1 MTLLDK
7 VIAAVSPA
15 ESPQA
20 RQGARSRA
28 LQMSGSDDWLTTVL
42 AQHLNIERA
51 FEAAKAASS
60 PESRHAARRKLG
72 ELLTAHT
79 MAEEAAIYPALARA
93 GEKSHASKAFSE
105 QADAKLAF
113 GLLDALDPMSQD
125 YLDKLEELDKAVR
138 HHVYEEEGKWFI
150 DLKQRLP
157 QTDQDHLTH
166 RFHEEYSRYKPTND
180 DAADEGGRLIAATNL
195 QTHSSH

>member
-1 MTLLDK
+1 MTMLDK
-7 VIAAVSPA
+7 VIAAVSPT

-20 RQGARSRA
+20 RQTARSRA
-28 LQMSGSDDWLTTVL
+28 LQMSGSDDWLSTVL
-42 AQHLNIERA
+42 AQHLSIERA
-51 FEAAKAASS
+51 FEAAMAAPS
-60 PESRHAARRKLG
+60 PEGRHTARRKLG

-113 GLLDALDPMSQD
+113 GLLEALDPMSQE
-125 YLDKLEELDKAVR
+125 YIEKLEELDKAVR

-157 QTDQDHLTH
+157 QTDQDRLTQ
-166 RFHEEYSRYKPTND
+166 RFHDEYSRYKPTND
-180 DAADEGGRLIAATNL
+180 AATEQVGGLIAAAKL